1 MSFIITDNLSDLRL
15 EGEDDE
21 LASVIREDL
30 ESYLD
35 MHDVDVPL
43 LLSYAEDEDFDYVS
57 DVLSDAGFL
66 LERA

>member
-21 LASVIREDL
+21 LASAIREDL

-43 LLSYAEDEDFDYVS
+43 LLSHAEDEDFDYVS
-57 DVLSDAGFL
+57 GVLSDAGFL
-66 LERA
+66 LERT